1 MLEKQPPQVL
11 KTQTKFTATGRLLAG
26 SKIGVF
32 GQLPEVRA
40 TLVKYGR
47 GAAGS
52 VPVSV
57 RGPL

>member
-11 KTQTKFTATGRLLAG
+11 KTQTKFMATGRFLPG

-40 TLVKYGR
+40 TLIK
-47 GAAGS
+47 
-52 VPVSV
+52 
-57 RGPL
+57 